1 MRAPVFI
8 LLVASSLAVACGNTY
23 HPEYHP
29 QTSVT
34 YSQSV
39 ANPVH
44 VTPAAGQG
52 VQVMPAPAQTTVVP
66 APPAPPTPPEGFP
79 W

>member
-1 MRAPVFI
+1 MR
-8 LLVASSLAVACGNTY
+8 LLVALSIAASAVACGNTY

-29 QTSVT
+29 VTTTT

-39 ANPVH
+39 ASPGV
-44 VTPAAGQG
+44 VQPAPQG
-52 VQVMPAPAQTTVVP
+52 VVYAPAPPPTMVAP
-66 APPAPPTPPEGFP
+66 PPPAPPQPPPGFP

>member
-1 MRAPVFI
+1 MRIFLALAAV
-8 LLVASSLAVACGNTY
+8 SLAACGNTY

-29 QTSVT
+29 VTTTT

-39 ANPVH
+39 ASPVT
-44 VTPAAGQG
+44 VQGTAGQP
-52 VQVMPAPAQTTVVP
+52 VYVP
-66 APPAPPTPPEGFP
+66 APTTPHAQMPSPPPPPRPPADFP